1 MKKILLVSLV
11 MLLAIS
17 VSFSQFGIKGG
28 IDLGTFSGADKSVGG
43 VDPTH
48 YTGFAGGISYRIGL
62 IAGLALQPEL
72 MYIQKGAIYEDPN
85 NKITMK
91 LQYLDIPVLVKFNF
105 PIPVVSPYIEGGVSY
120 GMPFSAKEKDEQI
133 TNGMT
138 GASSETN
145 IKHVTKSDF
154 SIVFGAG
161 VDLLFLD
168 LDARYVLGQKKL
180 SDVSDAK
187 IFNQGFILTAGLRF

>member
-11 MLLAIS
+11 MLLTVS
-17 VSFSQFGIKGG
+17 VAFSQFGIKGG
-28 IDLGTFSGADKSVGG
+28 IDLGTFSGADKSLGG

-62 IAGLALQPEL
+62 IAGLSLQPEF

-85 NKITMK
+85 NKITMQ
-91 LQYLDIPVLVKFNF
+91 LQYLEIPLLVKFNF
-105 PIPVVSPYIEGGVSY
+105 PIPVISPYIEGGVSY
-120 GMPFSAKEKDEQI
+120 GMLFLPKEKNEQI

-138 GASSETN
+138 VSSSETV
-145 IKHVTKSDF
+145 IKNLTKSDF

-180 SDVSDAK
+180 SDISDAK
-187 IFNQGFILTAGLRF
+187 VFNQGLILTAGLRF